1 MFNHK
6 YQIRPAFCMD
16 PVSLQRRLI
25 FCGIAHII
33 FMPFLLFFM
42 TLHFSMQNLYDFRSE
57 KQYLGPKEWSSTS
70 KWIFREFNELPHV
83 FERRIEPSYE
93 AMEEYLGLF
102 APSSLMNSVGRIL
115 VFLSGSLGAVCVALA
130 AVNDAILLHVKLG
143 NWNLLWYVGVL
154 GVVYSIGKGML
165 PDNTKKTR
173 THHNLF
179 ADMDTALEKVSS
191 HTHYHPDFWKKR
203 GWDPII
209 KAAVSDLF
217 QFKAQLFVMEIASII
232 VAPIILCHSLPKMAV
247 DICTFVQKTKIEVH
261 RTGDHCGFATFDFD
275 MFGDE
280 DWEGDDEEKATSQS
294 SASAFYAKRNAAYAN
309 LDSSDRP
316 KAKLGKME
324 KSFFNFKTV
333 HPGWKCSSSGQD
345 LVDRIETYQ
354 AQQAVALAHERQHHI
369 SAAARQLETLRK
381 LENQVEES
389 KDDANFIPNIDEKYV
404 IQNQGSGEAISDGGV
419 MRREKSNLK
428 VHFQEAEAPDAHD
441 SPMTTTKSNLSAL
454 ASVLVHEDLGLS
466 AELQRV
472 LNRSTLDPGA
482 SSFFPSYAD
491 HSLPSLSYLEQNI
504 GMHASQNIEST
515 SNREQLLQR
524 QYQWLDR
531 YHSQMRSQHQDSTSD
546 IEEGDVV

>member
-1 MFNHK
+1 
-6 YQIRPAFCMD
+6 MD

-57 KQYLGPKEWSSTS
+57 KQYLGPKEWSSTA

-154 GVVYSIGKGML
+154 GVVYSVGKGML

-173 THHNLF
+173 TRHNLF
-179 ADMDTALEKVSS
+179 ADMDAALEKVSS

-209 KAAVSDLF
+209 KAAVSELF

-232 VAPIILCHSLPKMAV
+232 VAPIILCHSLPKRAV
-247 DICTFVQKTKIEVH
+247 EICTFVQKTKIEVH
-261 RTGDHCGFATFDFD
+261 GTGDHCGFATFDFD
-275 MFGDE
+275 TFGDE
-280 DWEGDDEEKATSQS
+280 DWEGHDEEKEVSTSQS
-294 SASAFYAKRNAAYAN
+294 SASAFYAKRKAAYAD
-309 LDSSDRP
+309 LDSNGRP

-389 KDDANFIPNIDEKYV
+389 KGDATFVPNIDEAYV
-404 IQNQGSGEAISDGGV
+404 MQNQGSGEVNSEDEVII
-419 MRREKSNLK
+419 RREKSNVK
-428 VHFQEAEAPDAHD
+428 VHFQEADITNTHD

-491 HSLPSLSYLEQNI
+491 QSLPSLSYLEQNV
-504 GMHASQNIEST
+504 GMHASQNNDN
-515 SNREQLLQR
+515 NREQLLQR

-531 YHSQMRSQHQDSTSD
+531 YHSQMRSQHQDPGSD
-546 IEEGDVV
+546 SIEEGAVV